1 MIFQQK
7 HYCID
12 GELSIVFYID
22 FIINLFFN

>member
-7 HYCID
+7 HYFID